1 MTDSPRHFADSWVVA
16 DRKASDEANDEID
29 GRDLLSDEDEL
40 DRELGAD
47 ELFAAGLGSELLNS
61 EIDAEEAN
69 RAADEEECMIGRQY
83 ALVEISGAL
92 QTQLDDMTS
101 WRTEVE
107 SWGGGG
113 FLLLFFSGAELFLLF
128 SGLVRDSC

>member
-61 EIDAEEAN
+61 EILHAEEAT
-69 RAADEEECMIGRQY
+69 RAADEEECRVGRQY

-107 SWGGGG
+107 SWGGGM
-113 FLLLFFSGAELFLLF
+113 LM
-128 SGLVRDSC
+128 